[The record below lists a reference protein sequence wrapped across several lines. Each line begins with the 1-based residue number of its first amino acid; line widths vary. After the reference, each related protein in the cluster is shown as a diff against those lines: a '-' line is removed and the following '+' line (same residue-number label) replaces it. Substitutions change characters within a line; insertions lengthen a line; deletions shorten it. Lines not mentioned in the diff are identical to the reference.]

1 MALADL
7 SSSVTTLSNGVHMPL
22 LGLGVWRMDEGPE
35 VEQSVS
41 WALEAGYRSIDT
53 AKVYGNE
60 TGVGKA
66 IAGSG
71 LPREDLFVTTKVWNS
86 DQGYDRTMR
95 AFEDSLVR
103 LGLEYVD
110 LYLVHWPVK
119 TRYIDTWRA
128 LETLYEEGRV
138 RAIGV
143 SNFMIH
149 HLEDLL
155 ANAKVD
161 PVVNQYEYHPRLQ
174 QPELHT
180 YCLKHNIQPEA
191 WSPIMKGRV
200 VEIPEL
206 EEIGGRHQ
214 KSAVQVTLRWLLQ
227 KNVVAIPKSSKRQ
240 RIIDNG
246 DLFDFEL
253 SEEEMTAIDA
263 LDRDQ
268 RVGPDPDNFDF

>member
-1 MALADL
+1 
-7 SSSVTTLSNGVHMPL
+7 MPL